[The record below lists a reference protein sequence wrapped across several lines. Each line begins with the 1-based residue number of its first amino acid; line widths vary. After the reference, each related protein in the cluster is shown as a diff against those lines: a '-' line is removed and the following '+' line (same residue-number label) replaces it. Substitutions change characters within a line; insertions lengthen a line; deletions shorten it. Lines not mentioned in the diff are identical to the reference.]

1 MKARR
6 SARIVVLASGAG
18 TLFEAIL
25 DSGVGTDVVGLVTDQ
40 PNARAVHISQSREIA
55 VYKVPLSDFDSRE
68 SWESE
73 LLERVESLGP
83 DLIVAAGFMRV
94 LSPAFVDH
102 FPAQIVN
109 SHPSLLPQYPGA
121 HAVRDAIEANA
132 TVTGCTVHF
141 IDHGVD
147 TGEIIAQAQVEVQP
161 GESEAELHERIKT
174 VERILLPQSVEQL
187 LIGCLGKGLR

>member
-1 MKARR
+1 M
-6 SARIVVLASGAG
+6 LASGTG

-25 DSGVGTDVVGLVTDQ
+25 DSGVGADVVGLITDQ
-40 PNARAVHISQSREIA
+40 ANARAISIAKGREIA
-55 VYKVPLSDFDSRE
+55 VYKVLLSDFDSRE

-73 LLERVESLGP
+73 LLERVEKLGP
-83 DLIVAAGFMRV
+83 DLIVAAGFMRI
-94 LSPAFVDH
+94 LSPAFVEH
-102 FPAQIVN
+102 FPGQIVN

-161 GESEAELHERIKT
+161 GESEAELHERIKA
-174 VERILLPQSVEQL
+174 VERALLPQSVEQL
-187 LIGCLGKGLR
+187 LSESFGKGFW

>member
-1 MKARR
+1 MKARK
-6 SARIVVLASGAG
+6 SARIVVLASGTG

-25 DSGVGTDVVGLVTDQ
+25 DSGVGADVVGLITDQ
-40 PNARAVHISQSREIA
+40 SNARAISIAKGREIA
-55 VYKVPLSDFDSRE
+55 VYKVLLSDFDSRE

-73 LLERVESLGP
+73 LLERVEKLGP
-83 DLIVAAGFMRV
+83 DLIVAAGFMRI
-94 LSPAFVDH
+94 LSPEFVEH
-102 FPAQIVN
+102 FPGQIIN

-147 TGEIIAQAQVEVQP
+147 TGEIIAQAQVKVQP
-161 GESEAELHERIKT
+161 GESEAELHERIKA
-174 VERILLPQSVEQL
+174 VERALLPQSVEQL
-187 LIGCLGKGLR
+187 LSESFGKGFW

>member
-1 MKARR
+1 MKARK
-6 SARIVVLASGAG
+6 SARIVVLASGTG
-18 TLFEAIL
+18 TLFEEIL
-25 DSGVGTDVVGLVTDQ
+25 DSGVGADVVGLITDQ
-40 PNARAVHISQSREIA
+40 SNARAISIAKGREIA
-55 VYKVPLSDFDSRE
+55 VYKVLLSDFDSRE

-73 LLERVESLGP
+73 LLERVEKLGP
-83 DLIVAAGFMRV
+83 DLVVAAGFMRI
-94 LSPAFVDH
+94 LSPEFVEH
-102 FPAQIVN
+102 FPGQIIN

-161 GESEAELHERIKT
+161 GESEAELHERIKV
-174 VERILLPQSVEQL
+174 VERALLPQSVEQL
-187 LIGCLGKGLR
+187 LSESFGKGFW

>member
-6 SARIVVLASGAG
+6 SARIVVLASGTG

-25 DSGVGTDVVGLVTDQ
+25 DSGVGADVVGLITDQ
-40 PNARAVHISQSREIA
+40 PNARAISIAKGREIA
-55 VYKVPLSDFDSRE
+55 VYKVLLSDFDSRE

-73 LLERVESLGP
+73 LLERVEKLGP
-83 DLIVAAGFMRV
+83 DLIVAAGFMRI
-94 LSPAFVDH
+94 LSPAFVEH
-102 FPAQIVN
+102 FPGQIVN

-132 TVTGCTVHF
+132 TVTGCTVH
-141 IDHGVD
+141 GVD

-161 GESEAELHERIKT
+161 GESEAELHERIKA
-174 VERILLPQSVEQL
+174 VERALLPQSVEQL
-187 LIGCLGKGLR
+187 LSESFGKGFW

>member
-1 MKARR
+1 MKARK
-6 SARIVVLASGAG
+6 SARIVVLASGTG

-25 DSGVGTDVVGLVTDQ
+25 DSGVGADVVGLITDQ
-40 PNARAVHISQSREIA
+40 SNARAISIAKGREIA
-55 VYKVPLSDFDSRE
+55 VYKVLLSDFDSRE

-73 LLERVESLGP
+73 LLERVEKLGP
-83 DLIVAAGFMRV
+83 DLVVAAGFMRI
-94 LSPAFVDH
+94 LSPEFVEH
-102 FPAQIVN
+102 FPGQIIN

-161 GESEAELHERIKT
+161 GESEAELHERIKV
-174 VERILLPQSVEQL
+174 VERALLPQSVEQL
-187 LIGCLGKGLR
+187 LSESFGKGFW

>member
-25 DSGVGTDVVGLVTDQ
+25 NSGVGADVVGLVTDQ
-40 PNARAVHISQSREIA
+40 PNARAISIAKGREIA
-55 VYKVPLSDFDSRE
+55 VYKVLLSDFDSRE

-102 FPAQIVN
+102 FPRQIVN
-109 SHPSLLPQYPGA
+109 SHPSMLPQYPGA

-147 TGEIIAQAQVEVQP
+147 TGEIIAQLQVEVQP

-174 VERILLPQSVEQL
+174 VERTLLPQSVEQL
-187 LIGCLGKGLR
+187 LIGRLWKGLW

>member
-1 MKARR
+1 MKARS
-6 SARIVVLASGAG
+6 SARIVVLASGTG

-40 PNARAVHISQSREIA
+40 PNARAVNIAQSREIE
-55 VYKVPLSDFDSRE
+55 VYKVSLSDFDSRE

-73 LLERVESLGP
+73 LLEQVESLGP
-83 DLIVAAGFMRV
+83 DLIVAAGFMRI

-102 FPAQIVN
+102 FPDQIVN

-132 TVTGCTVHF
+132 AVTGCTIHF

-147 TGEIIAQAQVEVQP
+147 TGEIIAQTPVKVQP

-174 VERILLPQSVEQL
+174 VERTLLPQSVEQL
-187 LIGCLGKGLR
+187 LIGRFGKGLK